1 MDYSNLND
9 AQNTFIKYYLS
20 SIQGVTDEL
29 NSYKQ
34 KAIHLEASN
43 EKLLEENKQ
52 LQSNSQ
58 KNDEQIRYLKCELT
72 NKEKELDEFRRKIEC
87 NSQIKLKLNNF
98 FDEMF
103 SPELKR
109 ILQTETPSEVKEHD
123 TSPSIQINVS
133 SSIQDGV
140 LSSSTA
146 KTISFDST
154 KNLSTAQ
161 NKETIEMLNPNE

>member
-1 MDYSNLND
+1 M
-9 AQNTFIKYYLS
+9 
-20 SIQGVTDEL
+20 
-29 NSYKQ
+29 
-34 KAIHLEASN
+34 
-43 EKLLEENKQ
+43 
-52 LQSNSQ
+52 
-58 KNDEQIRYLKCELT
+58 T
-72 NKEKELDEFRRKIEC
+72 NKEKESDEFRRKIEC